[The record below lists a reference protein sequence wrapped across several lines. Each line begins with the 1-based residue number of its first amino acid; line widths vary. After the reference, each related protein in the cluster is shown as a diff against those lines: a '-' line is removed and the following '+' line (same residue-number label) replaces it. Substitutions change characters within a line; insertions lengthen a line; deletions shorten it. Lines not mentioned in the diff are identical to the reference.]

1 MKKLLALILSLCML
15 LCAAG
20 ALAEETD
27 WASFEGWNDVDWD
40 AKTVKY
46 QFTGEWEL
54 AEYNICFHFVIN
66 LYDDGSAVVDQRK
79 QATDTA
85 PAMSYLQFGYWSEE
99 NTEDGNEIAFDTLLC
114 TPNTPGDPLIAHEYS
129 YELYEEEDGNY
140 SFGYTF
146 GIAAGQYFREADMM
160 GGAEI
165 AYPTLAAFHEAV
177 DAPAAE

>member
-1 MKKLLALILSLCML
+1 MKKLIALLLTLCMILS
-15 LCAAG
+15 AASV
-20 ALAEETD
+20 LAED
-27 WASFEGWNDVDWD
+27 WTAHEGWLQEDWD

-54 AEYNICFHFVIN
+54 AEYNIHFMFLIN
-66 LYDDGSAVVDQRK
+66 LYEDGSALVDQRDIGK
-79 QATDTA
+79 AS
-85 PAMSYLQFGYWSEE
+85 SYCQFGYWSEE
-99 NTEDGNEIAFDTLLC
+99 QTVDGSELV
-114 TPNTPGDPLIAHEYS
+114 AHEYS
-129 YELYEEEDGNY
+129 FELYEEEDGNY

-146 GIAAGQYFREADMM
+146 GIAPGQYFRDVDMT